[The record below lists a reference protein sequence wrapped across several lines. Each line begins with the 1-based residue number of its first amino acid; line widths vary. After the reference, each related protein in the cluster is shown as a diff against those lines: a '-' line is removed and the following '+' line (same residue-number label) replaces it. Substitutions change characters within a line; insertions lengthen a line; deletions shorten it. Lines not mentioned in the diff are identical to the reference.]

1 MKNAHLL
8 EEEIQAIVFEQKDF
22 SDFNEHVQHCTRCKN
37 SIEAYKLVF
46 KDFEGLPQPMFD
58 FQVQV
63 PLRMDRQKTTRNPS
77 YFPVLLLAVLGF
89 VGLAFGVIGYLS
101 KNRLEKLES
110 TWLSNWLVICTA
122 TILLIGLLVD
132 LALGNEKKIKALN
145 RSILQH

>member
-22 SDFNEHVQHCTRCKN
+22 SAINEHVQHCTRCKN
-37 SIEAYKLVF
+37 SIEAYKLMF
-46 KDFEGLPQPMFD
+46 KNLDYLPAPMFD

-63 PLRMDRQKTTRNPS
+63 PLQMDRQKIARNPS
-77 YFPVLLLAVLGF
+77 YFPLLLLAVLGF

-101 KNRLEKLES
+101 KNRSEKLES
-110 TWLSNWLVICTA
+110 TGLSDGLVICTA
-122 TILLIGLLVD
+122 AILLIGLLLD
-132 LALGNEKKIKALN
+132 LAFGYEKKIKALN